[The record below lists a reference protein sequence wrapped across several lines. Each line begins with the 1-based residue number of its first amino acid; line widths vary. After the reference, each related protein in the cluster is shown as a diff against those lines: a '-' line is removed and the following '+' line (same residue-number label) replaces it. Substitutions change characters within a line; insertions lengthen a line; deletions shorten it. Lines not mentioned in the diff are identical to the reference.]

1 MLFINHQITFSQK
14 RFSHKRFYLLSKFF
28 RFLIFSILILL
39 IVILSYSC
47 DNNSSRYFK
56 SNGEIK
62 TVKYDLEY
70 FDKVKIYSDFEIV
83 FENSPFHSITITTG
97 ENLIPF
103 IDYDVEN
110 SVLTLRDRNSCDFLR
125 KYIKTKLIISAP
137 KLSQIDI
144 METCDLISYD
154 TLYFDKLIIDN
165 YAGILKTDLLLF
177 GDSLYF
183 RCHAS
188 TGDYRLSGSSKF
200 AYFYNRGSGYLRAIA
215 FIANYIH
222 AVHYSLGDSEVNANE
237 TLKIEFI
244 DYGRIISFS
253 DKCPLIITDRN
264 WGDKFE
270 NLGCPQ

>member
-1 MLFINHQITFSQK
+1 MLFIKHHITYRSKKFFTIS
-14 RFSHKRFYLLSKFF
+14 FLFLSKFF
-28 RFLIFSILILL
+28 RFLLSTGLILF
-39 IVILSYSC
+39 IIILVFSC
-47 DNNSSRYFK
+47 DNDSSRCFK
-56 SNGEIK
+56 SNGEVK

-70 FDKVKIYSDFEIV
+70 FNKVKIYSDFEIV
-83 FENSPFHSITITTG
+83 FENSPFYSITITTG
-97 ENLIPF
+97 KNLLPF
-103 IDYDVEN
+103 IDYYIEN
-110 SVLTLRDRNSCDFLR
+110 SVLILRDRNSPDFLR
-125 KYIKTKLIISAP
+125 KYLKTKIIISAP

-154 TLYFDKLIIDN
+154 TLYFDRLLIDN

-188 TGDYRLSGSSKF
+188 TGDYRIRGGSKF
-200 AYFYNRGSGYLRAIA
+200 AYFYNRGSGYLRARA
-215 FIANYIH
+215 FIADYIH
-222 AVHYSLGDSEVNANE
+222 AVHYSLGDSEVNANDA
-237 TLKIEFI
+237 LKIEFI
-244 DYGRIISFS
+244 DYGRILSFS